1 MKLRLVTKAR
11 TVDVEGGWIAPSGGA
26 VDLVLDLGEAGIR
39 PGLMNAH
46 DHLHR
51 NHLPRLGTPPYANV
65 YEWGEDLHNRFAPE
79 LEGRRA
85 IPHERALLFG
95 ALKNLL
101 GGVTTAVHHD
111 PWEEAFARDFPIHVP
126 RLRAVHTLGLDEAS
140 AATAAATAGT
150 EPLALHLAEGTDARA
165 AEEVRTADRMG
176 LLGPRLLA
184 VHAVGADGDGIRRL
198 TRSRTAVVWCPTSNL
213 FLYGQTAPAALLAEA
228 EVLLGTDALVSGDGT
243 LLDELRV
250 ARSLGLLSD
259 ARLEASVTDVAARRL
274 GLPPP
279 SLEPGA
285 SADLVV
291 LRRPLLSAR
300 PCDVALVLVSGR
312 PLLGDEIL
320 GELFTAC
327 SVPAEPFAVGGVP
340 KLVASPL
347 ATVAR
352 EVFDRAPSC
361 ARIIR

>member
-1 MKLRLVTKAR
+1 MKLRLVTKTRA
-11 TVDVEGGWIAPSGGA
+11 VDIEGGRIVPSGGA
-26 VDLVLDLGEAGIR
+26 ADLVLDLGEAEVS
-39 PGLMNAH
+39 PGLVNAH

-65 YEWGEDLHNRFAPE
+65 YDWGEDLHARFAPE
-79 LEGRRA
+79 LEKRHA
-85 IPHERALLFG
+85 IPSERALLFG

-101 GGVTTAVHHD
+101 GGVTIAVHHD
-111 PWEEAFARDFPIHVP
+111 PWDEAFERGFPIHVP
-126 RLRAVHTLGLDEAS
+126 RLRAVHTLGVYRAS
-140 AATAAATAGT
+140 AATAAAAAGT
-150 EPLALHLAEGTDARA
+150 ELMALHLAEGTDARM

-184 VHAVGADGDGIRRL
+184 VHAVGADDDGILRL
-198 TRSRTAVVWCPTSNL
+198 SRSKAAVVWCPTSNL
-213 FLYGQTAPAALLAEA
+213 FLYGRTASAALLAGA
-228 EVLLGTDALVSGDGT
+228 DVLLGTDSLVSGDGT

-259 ARLEASVTDVAARRL
+259 ARLEASVREVAARRL
-274 GLPPP
+274 GLPSP

-285 SADLVV
+285 SADLLV

-300 PCDVALVLVSGR
+300 PRDVALVLVAGR
-312 PLLGDEIL
+312 PVFADEMFGDV
-320 GELFTAC
+320 FAAC
-327 SVPAEPFAVGGVP
+327 AVTAEPLAVGGFP

-352 EVFDRAPSC
+352 EAFDLTPAC

>member
-1 MKLRLVTKAR
+1 MKLRLVTETHR
-11 TVDVEGGWIAPSGGA
+11 VDVERGRIVPKRDPP
-26 VDLVLDLGEAGIR
+26 DLVLDLGEAEIL
-39 PGLMNAH
+39 PGLVNAH

-65 YEWGEDLHNRFAPE
+65 YDWGEDLHARFAPE
-79 LEGRRA
+79 LQGRHE
-85 IPHERALLFG
+85 IPREKALLFG

-111 PWEEAFARDFPIHVP
+111 PWEETFERGFPIHVP
-126 RLRAVHTLGLDEAS
+126 RLQTVHTLGLDRAS
-140 AATAAATAGT
+140 ARAAAAGT
-150 EPLALHLAEGTDARA
+150 GLMALHLAEGTDARA

-184 VHAVGADGDGIRRL
+184 VHAVGADDDGILRL
-198 TRSRTAVVWCPTSNL
+198 SRSKAAVAWCPTSNF
-213 FLYGQTAPAALLAEA
+213 FLYGRTAPAALLAKA
-228 EVLLGTDALVSGDGT
+228 DVLLGTDSLVSGEGT

-259 ARLEASVTDVAARRL
+259 ARLEAAVTDVAARRL
-274 GLPPP
+274 GLSSS
-279 SLEPGA
+279 SLEPGV

-300 PCDVALVLVSGR
+300 PRDVALVLVSGR
-312 PLLGDEIL
+312 PVLADEMF
-320 GELFTAC
+320 GGLFAAC
-327 SVPAEPFAVGGVP
+327 GLAAEPMTVGGVP
-340 KLVASPL
+340 KIVASPL
-347 ATVAR
+347 ATIAR
-352 EVFDRAPSC
+352 EVFDLTPAC